1 MCRTLM
7 PLVLTSVTALAGCA
21 AGAAPLLHQPAAVPT
36 AVPTAEPGPVAL
48 TVNGAPRTIIRACQ
62 QNNQYLEI
70 EDELSWTYALDGLV
84 NASVDSVGGEPA
96 GNVRLAVTDDRG
108 ATATT
113 EPAEPAREAGRVV
126 YRASLPQRTPALD
139 LSITVDPTLAGL
151 APCGE

>member
-1 MCRTLM
+1 MYRTLM

-21 AGAAPLLHQPAAVPT
+21 ADAAPVLHQPA

-48 TVNGAPRTIIRACQ
+48 TVNGAPRTIVRACQ

-70 EDELSWTYALDGLV
+70 EDELGWTYALDGLV
-84 NASVDSVGGEPA
+84 NASVDSVGGGPT
-96 GNVRLAVTDDRG
+96 GNVGLAVTDDQG

-113 EPAEPAREAGRVV
+113 GPAELGREAGRAV
-126 YRASLPQRTPALD
+126 YRASLPERSPALD
-139 LSITVDPTLAGL
+139 LSISVDPTLAEL